1 MIYSN
6 DEITSFILQAKSKD
20 DEDLRDIDID
30 NFIDMM
36 CNLNATDFNIN
47 SSMSIAVVGNSGTI
61 LDNEYG
67 SMIDDHDYV
76 MRFNLGRVEGFEKSV
91 GSKTDFR
98 VIAAK
103 SFYYGAL
110 AGYEGFD
117 HDYLPSRFGERFFIR
132 PAYGNES
139 AVIGPCCKNY
149 SHGKINLHLLSNNF
163 VSYWDHKYSSTLS
176 VGILGIIMATKLF
189 KHVSLFG
196 FDSWQSGQ
204 DKTHYFEKVTHDTTK
219 NSHNNNNEKRII
231 EQLISE
237 NKVIRH
243 A

>member
-6 DEITSFILQAKSKD
+6 DQITSFILQAKSKD
-20 DEDLRDIDID
+20 DEDLRNIDID
-30 NFIDMM
+30 KFIDMM
-36 CNLNATDFNIN
+36 CNLNATDFDIN

-76 MRFNLGRVEGFEKSV
+76 MRFNLGRVEGFEKNV

-98 VIAAK
+98 VVAAK
-103 SFYYGAL
+103 SFYYDNMHAF
-110 AGYEGFD
+110 EGFD
-117 HDYLPSRFGERFFIR
+117 YDYLSSRFGERFFIR
-132 PAYGNES
+132 TAYGNES

-163 VSYWDHKYSSTLS
+163 VSYWDHKYNSTLS

-196 FDSWQSGQ
+196 FDSWQSGI
-204 DKTHYFEKVTHDTTK
+204 DKTHYFEKVQPAATK
-219 NSHNNNNEKRII
+219 SSHNNDNEKRII

-237 NKVIRH
+237 NKVIRYV
-243 A
+243 